1 MSSQRRHPGGSLRRP
16 QLSINDND
24 DDDNYSQTSQ
34 TSSHSSQSD
43 TDLLQGQDLQS
54 SVDPF
59 QSAISELESLVIA
72 HLNSFKEHPGI
83 KTNPHSTDNVHKEL
97 ELLLRP
103 ILEIAAHSGPAQARA
118 HYWKSSSSSAV
129 SSSVGGAAKDATA
142 GGGDGGVEGV
152 SSSSSHR
159 TIDEAIEHV
168 HNVLNLELI
177 FPVLLE
183 TAQSDASPNK
193 RAAALSF
200 FHNLFMEYKLPGS
213 YLDYVENPNLIRYS
227 GTLYGPFEKIQ
238 KHAPPSR
245 MVLKQRTMNKANK
258 SQKLLR
264 YWIEA
269 SSFCIL
275 PGAFTSMEKD
285 DKIAS
290 RAVISSSAVLR
301 PALNHVKDKI
311 KSADDAGA
319 LRLFLP
325 VMKMIAGVLQRLFV
339 VAASDTASSQHVGGG
354 GGDALRSACV
364 KFLEIVVLCFS
375 SREQP
380 AEGHRKGM
388 SRSNVAKEEDF
399 ALENLPVGH
408 PIITRQALEEVGE
421 DAFTV
426 LRGLAMMGGQVK
438 VDSGVKSDV
447 RMSLGLD
454 SYGQGPTPTLQIV
467 GILRPA
473 ALSYLELES
482 TMNQQ
487 VSEENPFPTLNRSEI
502 EMDFQLNQKSYALT
516 INAISML
523 ATNRPTFFADSSSC
537 LAKRA
542 MDPPTV
548 ENSLFHMS
556 KAAIMTVNSHL
567 RASCLTLLRNSLSVT
582 TGASDIL
589 FKALASEECGMK
601 IQAEKALRMATQA
614 ASLKTA
620 GRAAR
625 NRAAVF
631 YEWEGTALGGG
642 GEMDTLGS
650 KRKRAGED
658 KLEQMRAA
666 KAARGLGNG
675 IQLPKNMVDACELI
689 LLNLGNLPPSRA
701 AVTVGDKKKA
711 KVQSD
716 GKRKRLFTLD
726 FLIDAIITNGESLIS
741 NENKWYG
748 RDGGD
753 AWVMDISALV
763 SDDEGEEDDEI
774 MTLKTT
780 NKKKAPVPVS
790 FTLDTKIMD
799 AALAATE
806 GNSGDHVETYKEQ
819 CKVAAADAV
828 ERILSRSRSV
838 RDPSIADF
846 GNQIAA
852 KMAWSLQKLKPH
864 NELKTAADMALEAVS
879 STAKK
884 LGQNNMETGILEKL
898 PTFFDEFPLVPS
910 FIQYDI
916 NNSSADNVESIE
928 SDKAQDK
935 PALSLTQRLLNEA
948 ILACGD
954 DKEAESRNL
963 EKFENTLHLYITSV
977 LHACEMADEKPLD
990 TQRKKL
996 ATMVSSSLSKDI
1008 SMIPVVTEHS
1018 LELLSVL
1025 CDVDGITKKV
1035 TEISRKTTNQNL
1047 ATVAATNAA
1056 KASAERRAKAAL
1068 LALRDAAFQRSKA
1081 SVRKYAVNCAV
1092 GLAAGRLPSSLSV
1105 EDMALKL
1112 VMNVLYP
1119 KSPDLANHVV
1129 AAATN
1134 ELERASNFACEVN
1147 DSIRKSNEEALLKKP
1162 ELISNPLQP
1171 LSDIEKNAL
1180 DSVRKPANLFMALCI
1195 RQPEMIKDLMKF
1207 SCKEGADVLA
1217 KAVRNNMPKLSR
1229 AAAKKYGAAK
1239 IALQVAELADF
1250 TETAILLSFLD
1261 NLAPAAGN
1269 APGQD
1274 LIDACLKI
1282 QDERIC
1288 DGHKDPRFL
1297 IPILSGMQRR
1307 ALESRLPELV
1317 NAEDNV
1323 FMAALHRMSERLK
1336 RQIYSF
1342 REESEE
1348 APLVGMTLCEQLVYL
1363 HKLDFASA
1371 NMPQKRYL
1379 QAIALCLEND
1389 EVYTDRVIMA
1399 ALDHISGTFLHGE
1412 PLPLAYMR
1420 TVILTCSKHESLHS
1434 WICNVLLP
1442 RLVEG
1447 QVYNDRRQ
1455 WEGWMRCAQKL
1466 EMGDSGVSSIEAIK
1480 QLPPE
1485 QYQNYRQKYPQKD
1498 KVGK

>member
-1 MSSQRRHPGGSLRRP
+1 MSQRRHAAGSLHRP
-16 QLSINDND
+16 PISVD

-43 TDLLQGQDLQS
+43 TDLQDQS
-54 SVDPF
+54 LLAAAAAAAADPF
-59 QSAISELESLVIA
+59 QAAISELESLVIA

-83 KTNPHSTDNVHKEL
+83 KTNPNSTDSVHKEL

-103 ILEIAAHSGPAQARA
+103 ILEIAAHTGPAQARA
-118 HYWKSSSSSAV
+118 HYWKSSAASAA
-129 SSSVGGAAKDATA
+129 SLSGPNDA
-142 GGGDGGVEGV
+142 GGPLSGVDGSGNIPGVNVG
-152 SSSSSHR
+152 SNNSR
-159 TIDEAIEHV
+159 TIDAAIEEV

-183 TAQSDASPNK
+183 TAQSDSSPNK

-200 FHNLFMEYKLPGS
+200 FHNLFLEYKLPGS
-213 YLDYVENPNLIRYS
+213 YLDYVENPLLIRYS
-227 GTLYGPFEKIQ
+227 GTLYGSFEKQ

-245 MVLKQRTMNKANK
+245 MVLKQRTVSKANRC
-258 SQKLLR
+258 QKLLR

-275 PGAFTSMEKD
+275 PGAFTSIEKD

-290 RAVISSSAVLR
+290 RAVISSSAVIR

-325 VMKMIAGVLQRLFV
+325 VMKMIAGVLQRLFL
-339 VAASDTASSQHVGGG
+339 VAMNMNHSSDGNKSSSAGG
-354 GGDALRSACV
+354 GGDALKSACI

-375 SREQP
+375 SRAQP
-380 AEGHRKGM
+380 AESHKKVI
-388 SRSNVAKEEDF
+388 RSNVANKEEDF
-399 ALENLPVGH
+399 ALEDLPVGH
-408 PIITRQALEEVGE
+408 PIITRQALEEIGE

-454 SYGQGPTPTLQIV
+454 SYGQGATPTLQIV

-482 TMNQQ
+482 TMNQK
-487 VSEENPFPTLNRSEI
+487 VSEEKPFPALDRSDV

-537 LAKRA
+537 LARRA
-542 MDPPTV
+542 MDPPTI
-548 ENSLFHMS
+548 ENSLHLS

-631 YEWEGTALGGG
+631 YEWEGTALA
-642 GEMDTLGS
+642 EMETFGS

-689 LLNLGNLPPSRA
+689 FLNLGNLPPSRA
-701 AVTVGDKKKA
+701 AITVGDKKKS

-726 FLIDAIITNGESLIS
+726 YLIDAIMTNGESLIS

-763 SDDEGEEDDEI
+763 SEDEAEESDDI
-774 MTLKTT
+774 MTVKTE
-780 NKKKAPVPVS
+780 NKKKVPVPVS

-799 AALAATE
+799 AALATTE
-806 GNSGDHVETYKEQ
+806 GNSGDDVELYKEQ

-838 RDPSIADF
+838 RDPFVADF

-852 KMAWSLQKLKPH
+852 KMAWSLRKLKPH
-864 NELKTAADMALEAVS
+864 NELKTAVDMASEAVS

-884 LGQNNMETGILEKL
+884 LELNNFETGTLEKL
-898 PTFFDEFPLVPS
+898 PSFFDEFPLVPS
-910 FIQYDI
+910 FIQFDI
-916 NNSSADNVESIE
+916 NNASANNIDNLESE
-928 SDKAQDK
+928 RAQDK

-948 ILACGD
+948 ILASGD
-954 DKEAESRNL
+954 DKDVESNNL
-963 EKFENTLHLYITSV
+963 EKFEHALHLYITSV
-977 LHACEMADEKPLD
+977 LHACELADEKPLD

-996 ATMVSSSLSKDI
+996 ASAVSSSLSKDL

-1018 LELLSVL
+1018 LELLSLL
-1025 CDVDGITKKV
+1025 CDVDGITKKA

-1047 ATVAATNAA
+1047 AT
-1056 KASAERRAKAAL
+1056 
-1068 LALRDAAFQRSKA
+1068 
-1081 SVRKYAVNCAV
+1081 
-1092 GLAAGRLPSSLSV
+1092 
-1105 EDMALKL
+1105 
-1112 VMNVLYP
+1112 
-1119 KSPDLANHVV
+1119 
-1129 AAATN
+1129 AAATHGKYCTITSLQIIVTRFILIFILHVKLHN
-1134 ELERASNFACEVN
+1134 SCEGI
-1147 DSIRKSNEEALLKKP
+1147 SRETSKSSFTCTP
-1162 ELISNPLQP
+1162 RCGIS
-1171 LSDIEKNAL
+1171 
-1180 DSVRKPANLFMALCI
+1180 
-1195 RQPEMIKDLMKF
+1195 
-1207 SCKEGADVLA
+1207 
-1217 KAVRNNMPKLSR
+1217 
-1229 AAAKKYGAAK
+1229 
-1239 IALQVAELADF
+1239 
-1250 TETAILLSFLD
+1250 
-1261 NLAPAAGN
+1261 
-1269 APGQD
+1269 
-1274 LIDACLKI
+1274 
-1282 QDERIC
+1282 
-1288 DGHKDPRFL
+1288 
-1297 IPILSGMQRR
+1297 
-1307 ALESRLPELV
+1307 
-1317 NAEDNV
+1317 
-1323 FMAALHRMSERLK
+1323 
-1336 RQIYSF
+1336 
-1342 REESEE
+1342 
-1348 APLVGMTLCEQLVYL
+1348 
-1363 HKLDFASA
+1363 
-1371 NMPQKRYL
+1371 
-1379 QAIALCLEND
+1379 
-1389 EVYTDRVIMA
+1389 
-1399 ALDHISGTFLHGE
+1399 
-1412 PLPLAYMR
+1412 
-1420 TVILTCSKHESLHS
+1420 
-1434 WICNVLLP
+1434 
-1442 RLVEG
+1442 
-1447 QVYNDRRQ
+1447 
-1455 WEGWMRCAQKL
+1455 
-1466 EMGDSGVSSIEAIK
+1466 AIK
-1480 QLPPE
+1480 SFCSE
-1485 QYQNYRQKYPQKD
+1485 ICR
-1498 KVGK
+1498 